1 MYKSQVNMVRKRVE
15 KAFIPY
21 NFKSKLRINT
31 VDAFQG
37 NELDFIII
45 STVRSNSKGNIGF
58 LKDWRRLNVA
68 LSRAKEGLVIIG
80 NYDTLV

>member
-1 MYKSQVNMVRKRVE
+1 MVRKRVE
-15 KAFIPY
+15 RSWLPY

-45 STVRSNSKGNIGF
+45 STVRSNNKGNIGF

-80 NYDTLV
+80 NYDTLATD